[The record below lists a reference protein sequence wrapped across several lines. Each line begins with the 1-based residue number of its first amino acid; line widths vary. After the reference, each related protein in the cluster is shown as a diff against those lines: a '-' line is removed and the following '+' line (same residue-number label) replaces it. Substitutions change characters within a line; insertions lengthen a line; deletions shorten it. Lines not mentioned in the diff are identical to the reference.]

1 MSAKTFDMDCM
12 TKNLSQMM
20 GSTCEAFAVI
30 DYANNYVTWVNECK
44 QEMGEEVSEVTA
56 SGWLAQQGLLGG
68 AQGKYRGWSEEGME
82 LYHRIVELLDE
93 QHKSEKHGVMLEVQL
108 RKRWK
113 EKAAREEKA
122 AASWRWRRGCTMG
135 SHLIILGFVIWLVM
149 KDRI

>member
-1 MSAKTFDMDCM
+1 MLFLFHLFARCFLLAKTFDMDCM

-30 DYANNYVTWVNECK
+30 DYAKNYVTWVNECK

-68 AQGKYRGWSEEGME
+68 AQGKYRGWSGEGME

-93 QHKSEKHGVMLEVQL
+93 HFRSNTAILLITCYTHSNSAIVDQSIRLIGCSS
-108 RKRWK
+108 
-113 EKAAREEKA
+113 
-122 AASWRWRRGCTMG
+122 SWSVRQPAPNHSC
-135 SHLIILGFVIWLVM
+135 
-149 KDRI
+149 